1 MPGPK
6 GEPGRDGIDG
16 MDGIGGPPGNVL
28 IIPTNTGT
36 KGPDTTLQVKKYS
49 NYMTSNNVS
58 KCETIYSKFICKF
71 KLSTIIR

>member
-36 KGPDTTLQVKKYS
+36 KGPDTTLQVKRSS
-49 NYMTSNNVS
+49 NYMTSNNIS
-58 KCETIYSKFICKF
+58 K
-71 KLSTIIR
+71 

>member
-49 NYMTSNNVS
+49 NYMTSNNLS
-58 KCETIYSKFICKF
+58 KTIYRKFICKF

>member
-36 KGPDTTLQVKKYS
+36 KGPDTTLQVKRS
-49 NYMTSNNVS
+49 PNYLTSN
-58 KCETIYSKFICKF
+58 KKFENN
-71 KLSTIIR
+71 L

>member
-1 MPGPK
+1 MIIKQEAGPPGMPGPK

-36 KGPDTTLQVKKYS
+36 KGPDTTLQVKRS
-49 NYMTSNNVS
+49 LNCMTSNNIS
-58 KCETIYSKFICKF
+58 K
-71 KLSTIIR
+71 